1 MIYMIEEKDK
11 KDYVEV
17 LIPSNLAEKIYNRI
31 KDTGFTSISSYITY
45 ILEEVLSEIEDDKKF
60 NSEDEKRV
68 KERLRLLGYID

>member
-1 MIYMIEEKDK
+1 MIYMTEEKDK

-17 LIPSNLAEKIYNRI
+17 LIPSILAEKINKRI
-31 KDTGFTSISSYITY
+31 KGTGFTSVSSYITY

>member
-1 MIYMIEEKDK
+1 MIEEKDK